1 MEFKKL
7 IYYTLSKPGLDELH
21 LLIDLLLRG
30 FHSDKA
36 VNHGLPSHLDK
47 ALQPL
52 YLIIDIG
59 RLIRQIVHAIGDGTL
74 IIYLAF
80 NVGKQLHRDTV
91 GGILKQGLDLVQIT
105 HQCIIQ
111 CRAVTQADAIA
122 VTAGGNPHIVHLV
135 ETRCE
140 TGDLSRH

>member
-30 FHSDKA
+30 FHGDKA
-36 VNHGLPSHLDK
+36 VNHSLPSHLDK
-47 ALQPL
+47 ALQTL

-80 NVGKQLHRDTV
+80 T
-91 GGILKQGLDLVQIT
+91 
-105 HQCIIQ
+105 
-111 CRAVTQADAIA
+111 
-122 VTAGGNPHIVHLV
+122 
-135 ETRCE
+135 
-140 TGDLSRH
+140 